1 MEKRGPWAILKSET
15 VYENPWMVV
24 TDHAVTRPDGK
35 PGQYGVMSPVN
46 FAIIVLP
53 VHEDGTITMVGQ
65 YRFAT
70 NRYEWELPEG
80 GGPKADTPLHSAKR
94 ELKEETG
101 LSAENWTE
109 TFQADLSNSITDEAG
124 YGFIAWDL
132 TQGEAQPE
140 GTEDLSLRR
149 LPFAEAVARAAKGEF
164 RDMPT
169 VAMLM
174 QTHYMAVSGKLDPV
188 LAKLLL
194 QSET

>member
-1 MEKRGPWAILKSET
+1 MEKRGPWTILKSKT

-35 PGQYGVMSPVN
+35 LGQYGVMSPVN
-46 FAIIVLP
+46 YAIIVLP
-53 VHEDGTITMVGQ
+53 VHDDGTITMVGQ

-80 GGPKADTPLHSAKR
+80 GGPKTDTPLHSAQR
-94 ELKEETG
+94 ELREETG
-101 LSAENWTE
+101 LNAANWLE
-109 TFQADLSNSITDEAG
+109 TFQADLSNSITDETG
-124 YGFIAWDL
+124 FGFIAWNL
-132 TQGEAQPE
+132 TQGDAEPE
-140 GTEDLSLRR
+140 GTEELSLQR
-149 LPFAEAVARAAKGEF
+149 LPFTEAVDRAAKGEF

-174 QTHYMAVSGKLDPV
+174 QTHYMAVTGELDPA
-188 LAKLLL
+188 LANLLL